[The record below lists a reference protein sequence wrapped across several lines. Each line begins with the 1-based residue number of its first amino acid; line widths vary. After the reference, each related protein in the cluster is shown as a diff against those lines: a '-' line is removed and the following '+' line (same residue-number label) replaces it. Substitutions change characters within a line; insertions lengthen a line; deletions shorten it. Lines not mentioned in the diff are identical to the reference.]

1 MEKHSAKI
9 NMMIDRVIAQYGYES
24 SYTISFCTMCE
35 DYEQHGLFSIRQ
47 IENYFMILKEE

>member
-9 NMMIDRVIAQYGYES
+9 NMMIDSVIAQYGYES

-35 DYEQHGLFSIRQ
+35 DYEQHGLFSMRQ
-47 IENYFMILKEE
+47 IENYYMILREE